1 MRPRK
6 PDGADFRWCEKD
18 SKKDLALRVTVGNI
32 TTSAAQTNR
41 RDEMTTTAYIIR
53 SENTGNLIE
62 AHDEIS
68 LQHAKRMIET
78 HNSLYPA
85 DQWVMTE
92 EQL

>member
-1 MRPRK
+1 
-6 PDGADFRWCEKD
+6 
-18 SKKDLALRVTVGNI
+18 
-32 TTSAAQTNR
+32 
-41 RDEMTTTAYIIR
+41 MTTTAYIIR